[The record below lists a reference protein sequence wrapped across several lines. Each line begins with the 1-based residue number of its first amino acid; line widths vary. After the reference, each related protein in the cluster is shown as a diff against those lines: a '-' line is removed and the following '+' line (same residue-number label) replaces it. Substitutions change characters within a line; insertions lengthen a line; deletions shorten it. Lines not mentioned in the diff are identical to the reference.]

1 MKKFLVTLLFSFT
14 LISLTVNV
22 HPTKAASDLSKVING
37 KEKNLNISDKIKILQ
52 GQVRSLNDEKES
64 LDEKINVLYPK
75 KKNQLINQLSKLK
88 TSKESKDRTV
98 KLDEI
103 KNQFDQM
110 KTAISNDSVL
120 NDERKKLWDKYKIQQ
135 SKNNNNGVYHTLLL
149 IQSNLDE
156 AISLKQNLLGIL
168 SS

>member
-14 LISLTVNV
+14 LISLTVNA

-37 KEKNLNISDKIKILQ
+37 KEKNLSITDKIKILQ
-52 GQVRSLNDEKES
+52 GQVKSLNDEKDS
-64 LDEKINVLYPK
+64 LDEKIDVLYPK

-135 SKNNNNGVYHTLLL
+135 SKNNNNGVYNTLLL
-149 IQSNLDE
+149 IQSNLEE

-168 SS
+168 SA